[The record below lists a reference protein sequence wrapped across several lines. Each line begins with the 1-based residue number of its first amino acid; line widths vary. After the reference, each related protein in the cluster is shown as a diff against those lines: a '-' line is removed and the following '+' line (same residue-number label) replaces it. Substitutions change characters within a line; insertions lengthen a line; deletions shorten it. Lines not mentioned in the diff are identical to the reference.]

1 MSNQYN
7 VDDILN
13 EIKAKKARQNKASA
27 RPSYRPEPRPAR
39 RPVAENIEDLFVRA
53 FPCKTG
59 RICKTKGRKCPFLP
73 F

>member
-39 RPVAENIEDLFVRA
+39 RPVAENIEDRSIYIF
-53 FPCKTG
+53 
-59 RICKTKGRKCPFLP
+59 
-73 F
+73 

>member
-13 EIKAKKARQNKASA
+13 EIKAKKHGRTKPLHVLLTDRNLVRHADRLLKHRGS
-27 RPSYRPEPRPAR
+27 
-39 RPVAENIEDLFVRA
+39 FVRA

-59 RICKTKGRKCPFLP
+59 RICKAKGRKCPFLP

>member
-39 RPVAENIEDLFVRA
+39 RPVAENIEDLSFEPSPAKPANNR
-53 FPCKTG
+53 
-59 RICKTKGRKCPFLP
+59 
-73 F
+73 